1 MVLQVI
7 LYEWT
12 ENIHSPPISMRTV
25 GYEGYLRGIFAG
37 WGYAHMLHHP
47 VKPGGGPTTKAV
59 IFAQLVTD
67 YCRFETIRDS
77 GDANAIP
84 KCPEDLHYWANATR
98 LRWR

>member
-1 MVLQVI
+1 MTAICVEYLPAGVC
-7 LYEWT
+7 T
-12 ENIHSPPISMRTV
+12 HASSPCET
-25 GYEGYLRGIFAG
+25 
-37 WGYAHMLHHP
+37 
-47 VKPGGGPTTKAV
+47 GGGPTTKAV